1 MKIGFNTLSEN
12 PYAPSG
18 AQGFY
23 INLMRE
29 LSRLG
34 KEHTFFLFVSKANQ
48 HFFGPYETGNVQKIV
63 FPYSNERK
71 KTRVL
76 TEHFGFALIIKKH
89 GIEVLNTG
97 VAPLW
102 CPCKLVVTMKTMHVY
117 TNPSQLPVSTVL
129 YRRMIYH
136 WTIRRANVIISN
148 SQRFSQDLQK
158 YLNVPDTKLKLV
170 YEALDHS
177 LFFPL
182 KEKSSLDFE
191 LTSLG
196 IRRPFIL
203 FVSSLWPYKNAET
216 LIDAFAPFV
225 KAHPEYML
233 VIVGYA
239 REENYFR
246 KLTDLV
252 RKHGIVE
259 SVIFAGGLTHDIV
272 AKLYQTASVFVYPSL
287 YETFGLTILEAM
299 ACGCP
304 VITSNVSA
312 MPEIAGSAA
321 IFFDPRSSGELYDKL
336 EKVVTDQSLHQELV
350 SKGLSRAAEF
360 TWEKT
365 ARRTLDVLESI

>member
-29 LSRLG
+29 LSHVG

-48 HFFGPYETGNVQKIV
+48 HLFGPYEMGNVQKVV
-63 FPYSNERK
+63 FPHSNERK
-71 KTRVL
+71 KLRVL
-76 TEHFGFALIIKKH
+76 TEHFRFAPIIKRH

-97 VAPLW
+97 VAPLL

-117 TNPSQLPVSTVL
+117 TNPHQLPLSTVL

-136 WTIRRANVIISN
+136 WTVRRADVIISN
-148 SQRFSQDLQK
+148 SQSFTADLRR
-158 YLNVPDTKLKLV
+158 YLKVPDSKIRLV
-170 YEALDHS
+170 YEALDHT
-177 LFFPL
+177 LFSPIGD
-182 KEKSSLDFE
+182 KSSLDSE
-191 LTSLG
+191 LSTLR

-216 LIDAFAPFV
+216 LIDAFAIFV
-225 KAHPEYML
+225 KRHPEYML
-233 VIVGYA
+233 AIVGYA
-239 REENYFR
+239 REESYLR
-246 KLTDLV
+246 KLAERTQ
-252 RKHGIVE
+252 KHGVAE
-259 SVIFAGGLTHDIV
+259 SVVFTGGLSHEKL
-272 AKLYQTASVFVYPSL
+272 ARLYQTASVFVYPSL

-312 MPEIAGSAA
+312 MPEIADDAA
-321 IFFDPRSSGELYDKL
+321 IFFDPRRSDELCDKI
-336 EKVVTDQSLHQELV
+336 EKVVTDKTLHHELI
-350 SKGLSRAAEF
+350 SKGLRRAAEF

-365 ARRTLDVLESI
+365 AQRTLDVLESV

>member
-1 MKIGFNTLSEN
+1 MRIGFNTLSEN

-23 INLMRE
+23 INLMHE
-29 LSRLG
+29 LSRVG
-34 KEHTFFLFVSKANQ
+34 KEHTFYLFVSNANQ
-48 HFFGPYETGNVQKIV
+48 HLFGPYEMGNVQKII
-63 FPYSNERK
+63 FPHSNERK
-71 KTRVL
+71 KSRVL
-76 TEHFGFALIIKKH
+76 TEHLGFAPIIRKH

-117 TNPSQLPVSTVL
+117 TNPHQLPLSTVL

-136 WTIRRANVIISN
+136 WTIRRADAIIAN
-148 SQRFSQDLQK
+148 SQSFIQDLKK
-158 YLNVPDTKLKLV
+158 YLKVPENKIKLV
-170 YEALDHS
+170 YEALDHRV
-177 LFFPL
+177 FFPIND
-182 KEKSSLDFE
+182 KSSLDSE
-191 LTSLG
+191 ISTLG

-216 LIDAFAPFV
+216 LIEAFAAFV
-225 KAHPEYML
+225 KRHPEYML
-233 VIVGYA
+233 AIAGYA
-239 REENYFR
+239 REESYFT

-259 SVIFAGGLTHDIV
+259 SVVFTGGLPHDIV
-272 AKLYQTASVFVYPSL
+272 AKLYQTASVFVYPSF

-312 MPEIAGSAA
+312 MPEIADDAA
-321 IFFDPRSSGELYDKL
+321 IFFDPRRSDGLCDKI
-336 EKVVTDQSLHQELV
+336 EKVVSDKTIHEELV
-350 SKGLSRAAEF
+350 SKGVRRAAEF

-365 ARRTLDVLESI
+365 SRCTLDVLESV